1 MDSAPRG
8 IEKRNRRPVSCEQC
22 RLRKLKCNRGLP
34 CENCIKRHKQS
45 LCHYAANANRSSP
58 TVSKQKDM
66 KARLNTL
73 EKLVSSFLS
82 GNAVV
87 RPASGANQ
95 SIGRASDGM
104 ISPST
109 QASFRLNELALT
121 PSSEDPTDTAL
132 TPETPHLQETG
143 DGQVNY
149 IDKSHW
155 QSILEDIQEVREHL
169 SATNSQSDLN
179 RGEDR
184 VLHDASYLF
193 DSVPSA
199 TYAEILTSL
208 PSQPIYDKLLAKYF
222 TSCIYVSGVVHPDKF
237 REEYERFWEDP
248 MSAPPLW
255 TALVFSMLSV
265 MAALHA
271 ISNPAEVDRSIPPLH
286 DLQQRT
292 VQCLVLGRYA
302 TANEYA
308 LEAFVLH
315 LLSCMLSQD
324 QPPVNLWFEMGTIIR
339 LAFRMGYHRDPSRLP
354 RVSVFDGEMRRRLWL
369 NIVQIEALMSYTT
382 GFPSMIP
389 SESCD
394 TKVPFNLEYSDL
406 HREMT
411 TLPPGRPLSEQT
423 PVRYAVGK
431 HPVMLAF
438 KKIVGH
444 TQSLL
449 LESSVDSY
457 TKITSLH
464 DEMNGAYNRL
474 PDVLKRRDI
483 CRSFLDTSQLIIE
496 RATIDNVYHKGL
508 IVLHRRFISYEART
522 QGLDH
527 ASHSRKACIEAAL
540 AMLRR
545 QADLYKACDPG
556 GRLYDDRWMV
566 YTLPAHDW
574 LLAAMVIC
582 LDLSVSMQLQ
592 KPETETAEQ
601 QQLQKREYEALEVS
615 RKIWVANSAGSSEA
629 HIASLA
635 LGLMIRKVDEHRGV
649 TPAAAVQQPQPESIM
664 TDFAPDFQFAG
675 AMSQMIDG
683 YDSVDWAL
691 LDHYLYD
698 LDGLNIEGLM

>member
-1 MDSAPRG
+1 MDPAPRS

-34 CENCIKRHKQS
+34 CENCIKRNKQS
-45 LCHYAANANRSSP
+45 LCHYAANANRANP
-58 TVSKQKDM
+58 TASKQKDM

-87 RPASGANQ
+87 HPASGANA
-95 SIGRASDGM
+95 SVRASDGM

-109 QASFRLNELALT
+109 KSSFRLDGLALT
-121 PSSEDPTDTAL
+121 PNSEDQTDTSL
-132 TPETPHLQETG
+132 VSETPHVQETG

-155 QSILEDIQEVREHL
+155 QSILEDIQEVREHI
-169 SATNSQSDLN
+169 SAANQQKELN
-179 RGEDR
+179 DVEDR

-222 TSCIYVSGVVHPDKF
+222 TSGTYVTGIVHPVKF
-237 REEYERFWEDP
+237 REEYERFWKDP

-265 MAALHA
+265 MAASHT
-271 ISNPAEVDRSIPPLH
+271 IFNPTEVDRSIPPLH
-286 DLQQRT
+286 DLQRRAA
-292 VQCLVLGRYA
+292 QCLMLGKYA

-315 LLSCMLSQD
+315 LLSYMLSQD
-324 QPPVNLWFEMGTIIR
+324 QPAVNLWFELGTIIR

-354 RVSVFDGEMRRRLWL
+354 RVSAFDGEMRRRLWL
-369 NIVQIEALMSYTT
+369 NIVQLDSLMSYQT

-389 SESCD
+389 SECCD
-394 TKVPFNLEYSDL
+394 TRVPSNLEYSDL
-406 HREMT
+406 RRDMT
-411 TLPPGRPLSEQT
+411 TVPPGRALSEQT
-423 PVRYAVGK
+423 PVRYSISK

-438 KKIVGH
+438 KRIVGH

-449 LESSVDSY
+449 LESTVDSY

-464 DEMNGAYNRL
+464 DEMNGAYDRL
-474 PDVLKRRDI
+474 PDVLKSRDVS
-483 CRSFLDTSQLIIE
+483 RSFLDTSKLMIE
-496 RATIDNVYHKGL
+496 RATIENVFHKAL
-508 IVLHRRFISYEART
+508 IILHRRFISYEARI

-527 ASHSRKACIEAAL
+527 SHRSRNTCIEAAL
-540 AMLRR
+540 AMLHR
-545 QADLYKACDPG
+545 QADLFEACDPG

-566 YTLPAHDW
+566 YTLPVHDW
-574 LLAAMVIC
+574 LLAAMTIC
-582 LDLSVSMQLQ
+582 LDLSISMQLQ
-592 KPETETAEQ
+592 KPETETTE
-601 QQLQKREYEALEVS
+601 QLQLQRREYEALEVS

-649 TPAAAVQQPQPESIM
+649 VSATSAQEPLQENYVTGFS
-664 TDFAPDFQFAG
+664 PDFQFAG

-683 YDSVDWAL
+683 SDSVDWAL

-698 LDGLNIEGLM
+698 LDGLNTEGIM